1 LFSFHETAGRKGSIE
16 PETLNGGF
24 MVTYL
29 ILGWGR
35 LMKVGIVGLPHVG
48 KTTIFNLLT
57 QGRIDTSS
65 WGSAREAH
73 IGIAHVPDPQ
83 LDRLAEIAKP
93 KKITYATVEY
103 VDLPGLSRGEGKAA
117 LQGEAKEMATYLNSL
132 KNIDALLHVV
142 RGFDDPNFPHVE
154 GTVDPLRDIGLFELE
169 MIFSDLAIVEK
180 RLERLSKDLKKIKS
194 PELELEH
201 EVLLRFKEALESE
214 KPLRDLELTAEE
226 EKRIRGFTFL
236 SAKPI
241 LILLNIG
248 DQDASKI
255 EHVIDEFGL
264 QKLAAMRNVGI
275 TAVCGKIESE
285 ISALPAEDAQMF
297 MEDLGISGSALK
309 RIIQKSYD
317 LLGVFSFYTVG
328 EPEAR
333 AWTIPHNTTAMQAAG
348 VIHTDIEKGFIKA
361 EVVSFRDMVELG
373 SFQAA
378 KSKGVLRLEGRE
390 YRVQKGDVILFRFNL

>member
-1 LFSFHETAGRKGSIE
+1 
-16 PETLNGGF
+16 
-24 MVTYL
+24 
-29 ILGWGR
+29 
-35 LMKVGIVGLPHVG
+35 MKVGIVGLPHVG

-57 QGRIDTSS
+57 QGHIDTSS

-93 KKITYATVEY
+93 KKTTYATVEY
-103 VDLPGLSRGEGKAA
+103 VDLPGLARGEGKAA
-117 LQGEAKEMATYLNSL
+117 LHGDGKEIATYLNSL
-132 KNIDALLHVV
+132 KNADALLHVV
-142 RGFDDPNFPHVE
+142 RAFDDYNFPHVE
-154 GTVDPLRDIGLFELE
+154 GTIDPLRDVGLFELE
-169 MIFSDLAIVEK
+169 MIFSDLAIIEK
-180 RLERLSKDLKKIKS
+180 RLERLNKDLKKIKS
-194 PELELEH
+194 PELVMEN
-201 EVLLRFKEALESE
+201 EVLLRFKAALETE
-214 KPLRDLELTAEE
+214 TPLRELELKAEE

-241 LILLNIG
+241 LILINIG

-255 EHVIDEFGL
+255 ERVVDEFGL
-264 QKLAAMRNVGI
+264 QKMTAMRNVGI

-285 ISALPAEDAQMF
+285 ISALPPKDAQMF
-297 MEDLGISGSALK
+297 MEDLGISGRALD

-317 LLGVFSFYTVG
+317 LLGVFSYYTVG
-328 EPEAR
+328 DPEAR
-333 AWTIPHNTTAMQAAG
+333 AWTIPHNTTAVQAAG

-361 EVVSFRDMVELG
+361 EVVSYQDMVELG

-378 KSKGVLRLEGRE
+378 KSKGVLRLEGRD